1 MKKIYVVGDSTLSS
15 FNDVSYYYPRFGY
28 GTKLDNYFNLEVIN
42 LAMSGR
48 SSKSFIKE
56 DNYKFLKD
64 NLSKGDILLIGFG
77 HNDEK
82 YDDPM
87 RFTDAR
93 LDYTNEKSFGYYL
106 NEYYIKLAKSVLATP
121 ILATPIVR
129 ITKGEYKGSII
140 HDTIYGN
147 YQKYVIELGKIL
159 GVEVLDLTSKTLD
172 FVKEIGY
179 NKVIYYHAITNG
191 YKDSNGNILPD
202 PKTVDLTHLNSLGAM
217 YTAYIVA
224 NIAKDTNSC
233 LKEFLKS
240 DIKKP
245 TISMLEMNKS
255 FKLREYASPNLM
267 SYNPP
272 KHLDA
277 GSEYYGSAF
286 GECEISPMKEN
297 SSYNAYL
304 DKDNTF
310 VVGNKTLYGKIN
322 ASKDVLSFVFKKI
335 DVSKNFIMKSKI
347 KVEYIDPTSQQ
358 AFGMM
363 LRDDCYICQEENDIT
378 IATPYIASGICTAN
392 DISHINFYRPSST
405 EIKFFDTSFNGYPNK
420 DILLECEIERLGQTV
435 NIKTIVNGKEYKN
448 SFFDFDLTAVDK
460 DFMYCGFFAV
470 KGVIIRVYDY
480 DFKMLG
486 DAISA

>member
-28 GTKLDNYFNLEVIN
+28 GTKLDMYFNLEVIN

-56 DNYKFLKD
+56 DNYEFLKN
-64 NLSKGDILLIGFG
+64 NLSEGDILLIGFG

-93 LDYTNEKSFGYYL
+93 LDYKNEASFGYFL
-106 NEYYIKLAKSVLATP
+106 NEYYIKLAKNVGATP

-129 ITKGEYKGSII
+129 ITSGEYKGSII
-140 HDTIYGN
+140 HDTNYGN
-147 YQKYVIELGKIL
+147 YSEYVINLGKL
-159 GVEVLDLTSKTLD
+159 LNVEVIDLTSKTLEY
-172 FVKEIGY
+172 VKEIGY
-179 NKVIYYHAITNG
+179 ENVIYYHAITNG
-191 YKDSNGNILPD
+191 YKDKDGNILPD
-202 PKTVDLTHLNSLGAM
+202 KKTVDLTHLNSLGAK
-217 YTAYIVA
+217 YTSYIIANIVA
-224 NIAKDTNSC
+224 NSNSC
-233 LKEFLKS
+233 LKEFLKD

-245 TISMLEMNKS
+245 TIDELEMNPQ
-255 FKLREYASPNLM
+255 FKLREYKTPELS

-277 GSEYYGSAF
+277 GNDFYGTAF
-286 GECEISPMKEN
+286 GECEISPLRDD
-297 SSYNAYL
+297 SSYNAY
-304 DKDNTF
+304 KDGNTF
-310 VVGNKTLYGKIN
+310 VIGNKTLYGKIN
-322 ASKDVLSFVFKKI
+322 ASKDVVSFVFKRI
-335 DVSKNFIMKSKI
+335 DVKKNFIMKSKI
-347 KVEYIDPTSQQ
+347 KVEFLTPAAQQ

-363 LRDDCYICQEENDIT
+363 LRDDCYINQEENDVT

-392 DISHINFYRPSST
+392 DISHINFYRQNST
-405 EIKFFDTSFNGYPNK
+405 EIKFFDSGFVGYPNK

-448 SFFDFDLTAVDK
+448 SFFDFDLISVDK
-460 DFMYCGFFAV
+460 DFIYCGFFAV